1 MFAPSQL
8 ELLPAAPVPALL
20 APDARAKARTL
31 EFFTAHIRNPNT
43 RKAYARA
50 GQHFAD
56 WCARF
61 GVDDVRRVEPVHVA
75 LYVEQLDLAAPS
87 VKQRLAALRSLFD
100 WLVVGQV
107 MPINPAAAVRATRS
121 RPARRPCCRR
131 PRCATWSRPSTPS
144 P

>member
-8 ELLPAAPVPALL
+8 ELLPAASVPALL

-50 GQHFAD
+50 GQHFGD

-61 GVDDVRRVEPVHVA
+61 GIDGGSGFGRVAVVMIVVVVLMIMRMLSGVPCDRLRMTAATATAGGFRLGVVVDRQGGGEIGFHASIQNPEEA
-75 LYVEQLDLAAPS
+75 S
-87 VKQRLAALRSLFD
+87 GSS
-100 WLVVGQV
+100 
-107 MPINPAAAVRATRS
+107 PIFP
-121 RPARRPCCRR
+121 
-131 PRCATWSRPSTPS
+131 
-144 P
+144 